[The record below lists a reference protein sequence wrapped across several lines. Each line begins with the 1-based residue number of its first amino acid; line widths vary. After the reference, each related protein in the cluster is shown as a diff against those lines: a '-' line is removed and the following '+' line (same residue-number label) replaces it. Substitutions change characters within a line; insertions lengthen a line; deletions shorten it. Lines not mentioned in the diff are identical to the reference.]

1 MTRSDAS
8 DHGATL
14 LLGGRSRASTLIAPP
29 EPREARERRA
39 PRQSVRREG
48 GGWRRVQPP
57 VARLVIADTQIATR
71 HSVRRLLEAAGLEVV
86 GEAADGAHAARLVCA
101 LKPDLA
107 ILDVALSELDGF
119 DATRQIARRSPGTKV
134 ILLSSHG
141 ESRHVREGLA
151 AGAVGYVVKDRASR
165 ELIEAI
171 RRVLRGQ
178 IYLCTSAWLEPVPL
192 RRREDRPGP
201 LVPIP

>member
-1 MTRSDAS
+1 MTPSDAK

-14 LLGGRSRASTLIAPP
+14 LLGRGSRGATSIAPP

-48 GGWRRVQPP
+48 SGWHRVHPP

-71 HSVRRLLEAAGLEVV
+71 HSVRRLLEAAGLEVI
-86 GEAADGAHAARLVCA
+86 GEAADGAHAARMVCA
-101 LKPDLA
+101 FKPDLA

-134 ILLSSHG
+134 ILLASHN
-141 ESRHVREGLA
+141 ETRHVREGLA

-178 IYLCTSAWLEPVPL
+178 IYLCTSAWLDPVPL
-192 RRREDRPGP
+192 RRPEDRPGP
-201 LVPIP
+201 LVPVP